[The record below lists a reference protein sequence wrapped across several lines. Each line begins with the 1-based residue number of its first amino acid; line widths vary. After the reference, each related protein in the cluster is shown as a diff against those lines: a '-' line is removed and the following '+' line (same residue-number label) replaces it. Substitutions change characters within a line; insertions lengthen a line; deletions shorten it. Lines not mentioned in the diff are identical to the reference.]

1 MKLAIVGS
9 VEEIIPDSGRAVLVE
24 GHQVAIF
31 RITTPQGEKLFGIDN
46 FCPFAKANVISRGI
60 VGSLKGRVVVASP
73 IYKQHFDLETG
84 QCLEDETVRL
94 PTWSV
99 VSDGGKLLVE
109 MKNRAVA

>member
-46 FCPFAKANVISRGI
+46 FNSDCRIMSPD
-60 VGSLKGRVVVASP
+60 KG
-73 IYKQHFDLETG
+73 
-84 QCLEDETVRL
+84 
-94 PTWSV
+94 
-99 VSDGGKLLVE
+99 
-109 MKNRAVA
+109 N